1 MKKILGGTDRETP
14 LRTKIICTLKELR
27 FFFTCSLWNKKY
39 RFPRN
44 NIRME
49 FMDCFDPLTWD

>member
-1 MKKILGGTDRETP
+1 MKKIFGCTYNETP

-39 RFPRN
+39 RFPKN

-49 FMDCFDPLTWD
+49 FMYCFEPLTWR